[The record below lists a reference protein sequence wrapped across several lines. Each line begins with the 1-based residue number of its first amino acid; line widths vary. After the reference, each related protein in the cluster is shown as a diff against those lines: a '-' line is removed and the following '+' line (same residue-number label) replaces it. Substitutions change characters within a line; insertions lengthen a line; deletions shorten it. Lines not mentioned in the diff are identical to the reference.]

1 MKPENPPVM
10 AGDKIQIGTRL
21 KGGGVFWGSI
31 QTVIR
36 LSSGNVPVYRPKF
49 AKVEKYASLWRLIR
63 KS

>member
-1 MKPENPPVM
+1 M